1 MPESHKSVIQARFR
15 ILDFGLIKMTSPDHR
30 RATSNEQP
38 VTSIQYRERPMN
50 RIITID
56 GPAGSG
62 KSTISRILARKIG
75 YSYLDTG
82 AMYRAVAL
90 AAKRKGVGF
99 HDGKELG
106 ILCSSLNLRFDKDGD
121 PPKLLLGKEDISRL
135 IRSPEMDML
144 SSEIS
149 AVGEVREAMTGLQR
163 KIAKGA
169 GYVAEG
175 RDMGTVVFPEAAWKF
190 YLTASS
196 DARAGRRYEE
206 ILERGETAQ
215 RDIVKADLEKRD
227 DQDRTR
233 PLAPLKPAEDALIID
248 STTLTIEEVVEVMLR
263 NVDKTTSPTIH
274 HGFRPFLPDLK

>member
-1 MPESHKSVIQARFR
+1 
-15 ILDFGLIKMTSPDHR
+15 
-30 RATSNEQP
+30 
-38 VTSIQYRERPMN
+38 MN
-50 RIITID
+50 HIITID

-62 KSTISRILARKIG
+62 KSTISRILAKKIG

-90 AAKRKGVGF
+90 VAKRNGVDF
-99 HDGKELG
+99 DDGKGLG
-106 ILCSSLNLRFDKDGD
+106 ILCNSLNLRFDKDGD
-121 PPKLLLGKEDISRL
+121 PPRLLLGKEDISIL

-144 SSEIS
+144 SSKVS

-206 ILERGETAQ
+206 LLERGEKALKNV
-215 RDIVKADLEKRD
+215 VKTNLKKRD
-227 DQDRTR
+227 HQDRMR

-248 STTLTIEEVVEVMLR
+248 STTLTIEEVVEVML
-263 NVDKTTSPTIH
+263 SY
-274 HGFRPFLPDLK
+274 LKKS

>member
-1 MPESHKSVIQARFR
+1 
-15 ILDFGLIKMTSPDHR
+15 
-30 RATSNEQP
+30 
-38 VTSIQYRERPMN
+38 MN
-50 RIITID
+50 HIITID

-62 KSTISRILARKIG
+62 KSTISRILAKKIG

-90 AAKRKGVGF
+90 VAKRNGVDF
-99 HDGKELG
+99 DDGKGLG
-106 ILCSSLNLRFDKDGD
+106 ILCNSLNLRFDKDGD
-121 PPKLLLGKEDISRL
+121 PPRLLLGKEDISSL

-144 SSEIS
+144 SSKVS
-149 AVGEVREAMTGLQR
+149 AVGAVREAMTGLQR

-206 ILERGETAQ
+206 LLERGEKALKNV
-215 RDIVKADLEKRD
+215 VKTNLKKRD
-227 DQDRTR
+227 HQDRMR

-248 STTLTIEEVVEVMLR
+248 STTLTIEEVVEVML
-263 NVDKTTSPTIH
+263 SY
-274 HGFRPFLPDLK
+274 LKQS